1 MDTNEYMKEMELL
14 EQYESLGTV
23 EELKQLKNSSKLIP
37 CTEKKPDIVLVST
50 TSYGKTYKSS
60 PVLIQTKKGSF
71 HVAEYVKETTRTGMY
86 EDWFSYGTGG
96 RRMKVV
102 SKVIGWCYLPDS
114 IV

>member
-14 EQYESLGTV
+14 SQYEALGTV
-23 EELKQLKNSSKLIP
+23 EELRKSKDSFKLIP
-37 CTEKKPDIVLVST
+37 CTEKKPDIVLDST
-50 TSYGKTYKSS
+50 TSYCKTYKSS
-60 PVLIQTKKGSF
+60 PVLVQTKKGSF
-71 HVAEYVKETTRTGMY
+71 HVAEYVKKTTRTGMY

-102 SKVIGWCYLPDS
+102 SKVIGWCYLPES